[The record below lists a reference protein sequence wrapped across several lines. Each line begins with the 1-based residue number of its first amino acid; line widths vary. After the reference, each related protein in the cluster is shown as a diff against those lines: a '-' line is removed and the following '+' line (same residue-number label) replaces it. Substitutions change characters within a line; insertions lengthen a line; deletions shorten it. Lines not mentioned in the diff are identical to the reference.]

1 MPVRALDITT
11 LSRWLGT
18 ATGMLRIEQ
27 ELARQALSLEDVSL
41 VVYDEARRAFRPVP
55 RDCARTVVERGCVLQ
70 APVQEVRT
78 GWHRVVP
85 SRLRTI
91 FALERRRLRA
101 RSDLARR
108 CYDALQRLLIA
119 AKATPIRLDDESGRR
134 LNLVPQDWVLGA
146 PLPLGPDDL
155 VLLPPSDWAHRDV
168 EVLRAIKRACGVRL
182 AAMCTDIIALTHPEF
197 FRPPDVMRFRAYWS
211 AMFGLAEVVIVNS
224 KRVLADVEEYCR
236 DRHPDHG
243 RFELV
248 PLGLRLPEPRA
259 GGPAPLPAG
268 LEDGRF
274 AMFVSTV
281 EPRKNHAL
289 LLRVWRRLLAD
300 GVPQRAGFK
309 LVFVGREGWMV
320 DDLMAQI
327 RAPEF
332 AGSLLHLTNI
342 DDEQLSALYDAAAFC
357 LYPSRYEGFGLPVI
371 EAFARG
377 KPVIA
382 SGGGSLQEVAG
393 PHAPCLD
400 PDDAD
405 AWATTMQAWIERPEL
420 VAARAEAIAREFT
433 APPWPEVAL
442 RTFEAAGLMPR
453 ARAERVLGAARS

>member
-1 MPVRALDITT
+1 
-11 LSRWLGT
+11 
-18 ATGMLRIEQ
+18 
-27 ELARQALSLEDVSL
+27 
-41 VVYDEARRAFRPVP
+41 
-55 RDCARTVVERGCVLQ
+55 
-70 APVQEVRT
+70 
-78 GWHRVVP
+78 
-85 SRLRTI
+85 
-91 FALERRRLRA
+91 
-101 RSDLARR
+101 
-108 CYDALQRLLIA
+108 
-119 AKATPIRLDDESGRR
+119 
-134 LNLVPQDWVLGA
+134 
-146 PLPLGPDDL
+146 
-155 VLLPPSDWAHRDV
+155 V
-168 EVLRAIKRACGVRL
+168 EVLRAIRRASGVRL
-182 AAMCTDIIALTHPEF
+182 AAICTDIIALTHPEF
-197 FRPPDVMRFRAYWS
+197 FRPSDVRRFRTYWT

-224 KRVLADVEEYCR
+224 NRVLADVEEYCR

-243 RFELV
+243 RFEVV
-248 PLGLRLPEPRA
+248 PLGFRPPEPRA
-259 GGPAPLPAG
+259 GAATPLPAW
-268 LEDGRF
+268 LEHGRF

-332 AGSLLHLTNI
+332 DGSLLHLTNI

-420 VAARAEAIAREFT
+420 VAARAAAIARDFT
-433 APPWPEVAL
+433 APTWPEVAV

-453 ARAERVLGAARS
+453 EREPAGA